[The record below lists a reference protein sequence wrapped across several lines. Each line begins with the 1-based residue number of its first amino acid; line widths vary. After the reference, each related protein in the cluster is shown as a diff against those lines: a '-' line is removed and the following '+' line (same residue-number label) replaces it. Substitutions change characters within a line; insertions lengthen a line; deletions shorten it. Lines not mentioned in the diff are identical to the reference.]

1 MPEYPVAAAA
11 MDSRCF
17 TVRYAYRPDIL
28 DAAKSMQLKKDPEE
42 EGTNN
47 GYTLS
52 VDGDEVGFRGSS
64 SAAKEVECV
73 LVWNPKE
80 QAYELRQ
87 LDFALRMNAV
97 RENPQAS
104 RHRRRPA
111 STGNVSTPNLATT
124 SDTPEPYIM
133 PTAPLQAPSP
143 ATTPSIGA
151 GGRFRAVGGLAQNGF
166 EAGATEANDD
176 DFDDLANELADE
188 LGIEPPVVRAIGTA
202 GPNLDDEEEM
212 SEEE

>member
-1 MPEYPVAAAA
+1 MTEYSVASGA
-11 MDSRCF
+11 MESRCF
-17 TVRYAYRPDIL
+17 TVRYTYRPDIL
-28 DAAKSMQLKKDPEE
+28 ETAKSMQLKKDPDE
-42 EGTNN
+42 TANN
-47 GYTLS
+47 GYTLA
-52 VDGDEVGFRGSS
+52 VDGGEVGFRGSS
-64 SAAKEVECV
+64 AAAKDVECV
-73 LVWNPKE
+73 LVWNPDE

-87 LDFALRMNAV
+87 LDFALRMSAV

-111 STGNVSTPNLATT
+111 STGNASTPHPVTA
-124 SDTPEPYIM
+124 SATPEPYVM
-133 PTAPLQAPSP
+133 PTPQLQAPSP

-151 GGRFRAVGGLAQNGF
+151 GGRFRAVGGPTQNGF
-166 EAGATEANDD
+166 EADASEANDD